1 MIDFTQLEYLKAFVE
16 AGTLTGAADKVHV
29 SQSALSRSMR
39 KLEEEL
45 QVALFTRTKNKLSL
59 NDNGKLA
66 AKYAEKILDDVN
78 LMATEIR
85 NFDLAKKTIAVGS
98 CAPAPL
104 WDVLP
109 QLAVLYPEMK
119 ITSQLDDFKK
129 LEQGLLDEKYQMIIL
144 PYVPKREDLN
154 YLKLMDEKL
163 FFALPADHPLASKKA
178 LHFKEADGE
187 TFLLYSQIG
196 FWKKLTYKKL
206 PHSKFI
212 VQEDSFA
219 MNELVKNSTLPSFVT
234 DVSIKNGHLPKNKIA
249 VPIVDEDV
257 SVTYYAICLK
267 GRSWRLLERFMN
279 NRLQTQ
285 A

>member
-39 KLEEEL
+39 KLEDEL
-45 QVALFTRTKNKLSL
+45 QVTLFTRTKNKLSL

-66 AKYAEKILDDVN
+66 SKYAEKILDEVN
-78 LMATEIR
+78 HMATEIR
-85 NFDLAKKTIAVGS
+85 NFDMAKRTIAVGS

-119 ITSQLDDFKK
+119 ITSQLAGFRN

-144 PYVPKREDLN
+144 PYVPEENNLN

-163 FFALPADHPLASKKA
+163 FFALPVDHPLASRKA

-196 FWKKLTYKKL
+196 FWKNLTYRKM
-206 PHSKFI
+206 PHSRFI

-234 DVSIKNGHLPKNKIA
+234 DVSIKNGHLPENKTA
-249 VPIVDEDV
+249 VPIDDEEA

-267 GRSWRLLERFMN
+267 GRGWHMLERFMN
-279 NRLQTQ
+279 SRLRSQ

>member
-1 MIDFTQLEYLKAFVE
+1 MPSLSAIDSNSSRVKVWICL
-16 AGTLTGAADKVHV
+16 AGSSGVPRFIGTMSGAAGSVIR
-29 SQSALSRSMR
+29 SAVNSPRS
-39 KLEEEL
+39 L
-45 QVALFTRTKNKLSL
+45 
-59 NDNGKLA
+59 
-66 AKYAEKILDDVN
+66 YA
-78 LMATEIR
+78 
-85 NFDLAKKTIAVGS
+85 
-98 CAPAPL
+98 
-104 WDVLP
+104 
-109 QLAVLYPEMK
+109 
-119 ITSQLDDFKK
+119 
-129 LEQGLLDEKYQMIIL
+129 
-144 PYVPKREDLN
+144 
-154 YLKLMDEKL
+154 
-163 FFALPADHPLASKKA
+163 
-178 LHFKEADGE
+178 ADGE